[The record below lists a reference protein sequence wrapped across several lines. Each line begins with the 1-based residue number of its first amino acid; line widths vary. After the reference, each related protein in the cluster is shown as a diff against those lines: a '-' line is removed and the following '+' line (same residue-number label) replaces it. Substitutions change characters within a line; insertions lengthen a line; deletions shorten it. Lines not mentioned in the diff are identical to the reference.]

1 MKYLFKTLI
10 IFTVI
15 FFAFKCLLYLF
26 DTGHKITYNI
36 GNFKIN
42 ETLDTK
48 DNNNYYFELNHEN
61 FKINF
66 QINKDY
72 KKAEKVIS
80 KIIYKKIDGYQ
91 CILPIF
97 KNNTILTDVM
107 CLKNNEITYA
117 SNLNNEKINS
127 YLKTLKKYGYNQNDY
142 KDNASEIKLSNTQ
155 SIYQDNFLENHYIA
169 METYKG
175 LNLFNGNTNN
185 VKIFENDVYTKP
197 ISFFT
202 DKYYIVADYTQ
213 NYSFKIFHVINI
225 INGKQIDIRS
235 YDEIS
240 FDSYIEGAIG
250 TDIYLF
256 DKENSKQY
264 KISIEDESVEEFHDK
279 DHLQTYNGKW
289 ENMSLS
295 DAINGKLFNNYYTD
309 DIKGYDKVD
318 KVGNY
323 YYLYQKENNHYK
335 VYRADTQNKK
345 IKTYLFD
352 TTDINSII
360 YLDDTIYYQNGNT
373 FYYHTNY
380 GERKVITNTELEFN
394 DDLSFGVYKK

>member
-15 FFAFKCLLYLF
+15 FFALKCLLYLF

-197 ISFFT
+197 LSFFT

>member
-15 FFAFKCLLYLF
+15 FFALKCLLYLF

-48 DNNNYYFELNHEN
+48 DNNNYYFELNHED

-279 DHLQTYNGKW
+279 DHLQTYNSKW

-323 YYLYQKENNHYK
+323 YYLYQKENDHYK

>member
-15 FFAFKCLLYLF
+15 FFALKCLLYLF

-48 DNNNYYFELNHEN
+48 DNNNYYFELNHED

-97 KNNTILTDVM
+97 KKNTILTDVM

-323 YYLYQKENNHYK
+323 YYLYQKENDHYK

>member
-10 IFTVI
+10 IFSVI
-15 FFAFKCLLYLF
+15 FFALKCLLYLF

-48 DNNNYYFELNHEN
+48 DNNNYYFELNHED

-279 DHLQTYNGKW
+279 DHLQTYNSKW

-323 YYLYQKENNHYK
+323 YYLYQKENDHYK

>member
-15 FFAFKCLLYLF
+15 FFALKCLLYLF
-26 DTGHKITYNI
+26 DTGHSITYNI

-48 DNNNYYFELNHEN
+48 DNNNYYFELNHED

>member
-10 IFTVI
+10 IFTII
-15 FFAFKCLLYLF
+15 FFALKGLLFLF
-26 DTGHKITYNI
+26 NTGHDVTYNL
-36 GNFKIN
+36 GNFKIK

-48 DNNNYYFELNHEN
+48 DNNNYYFELTHEK

-66 QINKDY
+66 QINKNYSKDD
-72 KKAEKVIS
+72 KVIK
-80 KIIYKKIDGYQ
+80 KIAYKKIDGYQ

-97 KNNTILTDVM
+97 KNNDILTDVM

-117 SNLNNEKINS
+117 NNLNNKNINN
-127 YLKTLKKYGYNQNDY
+127 YLKTLDKYGYDLNNY
-142 KDNASEIKLSNTQ
+142 KDNASAIKLSNTQ
-155 SIYQDNFLENHYIA
+155 TIYQNNFLENHYIA
-169 METYKG
+169 MESYKG
-175 LNLFNGNTNN
+175 LNLFNGNESNIQ
-185 VKIFENDVYTKP
+185 IFENDVYTKP

-213 NYSFKIFHVINI
+213 NYTFKIFHVINI
-225 INGKQIDIRS
+225 VNGKQIDIRS
-235 YDEIS
+235 YDDIS

-256 DKENSKQY
+256 DKENNKQY

-295 DAINGKLFNNYYTD
+295 DAINGTLFNNYYTD

-323 YYLYQKENNHYK
+323 YYMYQKENNYYK
-335 VYRADTQNKK
+335 VYRADIQNKK
-345 IKTYLFD
+345 IKTYLF
-352 TTDINSII
+352 TTTNLKSII

-380 GERKVITNTELEFN
+380 GERKVIANTELEFN
-394 DDLSFGVYKK
+394 QDISFGVYKK